1 MSKKIVLVIAIACG
15 LLALVLTR
23 LYISA
28 VESQVAKKKA
38 ELDKRYGTIEVLCF
52 LADTP
57 AGTVLDEN
65 DLGKKVVPKRGLDGH
80 AIEWRRYTEVVG
92 RKTLLGH
99 SMGEVVFWS
108 DREGGDISA
117 KGLSHDVKRLMRAVS
132 INVGPSAGVSG
143 MVRPNDHV
151 DVIGTFAFSSD
162 PKDVATLTMLQN
174 VLVLA
179 TGRDTSKSRDLERSM
194 GRDTYSLVTLEV
206 SPREAEMIAFA
217 EQMKGRL
224 TLTLRNKNDTSFEK
238 ELPQVDYEKIRSTI
252 EELNLKR
259 QQKNGGVF
267 K

>member
-1 MSKKIVLVIAIACG
+1 MSKKIVLSISIACG

-28 VESQVAKKKA
+28 VESQVAKKKSD
-38 ELDKRYGTIEVLCF
+38 LDRRYGTMEVLCF
-52 LADTP
+52 CEDTP
-57 AGTVLDEN
+57 AGTVVERR
-65 DLGKKVVPKRGLDGH
+65 DLGTRVVPKLGMRGQAL
-80 AIEWRRYTEVVG
+80 TEDRLPDVIG
-92 RKTLLGH
+92 RKTLIGH
-99 SMGEVVFWS
+99 SAGDVLFWS
-108 DREGGDISA
+108 DIEGGDPSA

-132 INVGPSAGVSG
+132 INVGPAAGVSG

-151 DVIGTFAFSSD
+151 DVIGTFAFSTD
-162 PKDVATLTMLQN
+162 PKDVATLTMLQD

-179 TGRDTSKSRDLERSM
+179 TGRETAKSRDMERSI
-194 GRDTYSLVTLEV
+194 GRDSYSLVTLEV

-238 ELPQVDYEKIRSTI
+238 ELPQVDYEKIRTTI
-252 EELNLKR
+252 EELNMKR
-259 QQKNGGVF
+259 QHKNGGVF